1 MLKNAENYEKLKSLK
16 IFEKVAFEFHDGWT
30 NLVFQLGKDVT
41 ELCELTNY
49 ELPKML
55 QIKAK
60 LGTLRFY
67 YDDSNLNYPDAV
79 KNSIFALVSRAV
91 GESSNICET
100 CGKYGQLRVANR
112 NYWFTSC
119 ETHKND
125 EDESITEEEHKVQ
138 SYLKRKEN
146 Q

>member
-55 QIKAK
+55 QIKTK

-79 KNSIFALVSRAV
+79 KNSIFALVSQAV
-91 GESSNICET
+91 WKSANICEN
-100 CGKYGQLRVANR
+100 CGKYGELRVTKR
-112 NYWFTSC
+112 GLWFTTC
-119 ETHKND
+119 
-125 EDESITEEEHKVQ
+125 EEHKEDSITVDEWEKG
-138 SYLKRKEN
+138 LKNEQN
-146 Q
+146 